1 MKSNVFFVQSK
12 KMGQFIKIESDQAG
26 IAEITYMPKSA
37 MRSTT
42 GHRIDYNN
50 GVGALRGQRLIPSK
64 Y

>member
-1 MKSNVFFVQSK
+1 
-12 KMGQFIKIESDQAG
+12 MGQFIKIESDQAG
-26 IAEITYMPKSA
+26 IAEITYMLKSA